1 MTDRRDRDV
10 QVEALLRRA
19 LQTPP
24 VADPSVGATAACL
37 DAETMAAWADGGLS
51 GEAFEMAISH
61 VADCARCQAL
71 VGAMARTEAAAR
83 ATADPARSSWRWMR
97 WLVPVAAAASVGV
110 VVWVNR
116 PYEMGPAMP
125 QAIDAPAKL
134 ADAKAA
140 KEESARRDEAP
151 AQPSGT
157 RDQRQNAQNEKKDA
171 KRESDADRL
180 GQTKNVAPPAAPAA
194 AAAPPAAAAEKAAG
208 RLERNAAL
216 ADAFAF
222 LEIRSPDAAIRWR
235 VKGALVERSTDGGT
249 TWTAVP
255 TGIDADLTAGSSP
268 APSICWLVG
277 RRGMVLLSADARTW
291 RRIAFPEVTDLTAIT
306 ATDARTAVVTTADG
320 RTFATTDGG
329 VTWRQGV

>member
-1 MTDRRDRDV
+1 MTDRRDRDA

-24 VADPSVGATAACL
+24 GADPSVGATAACL

-51 GEAFEMAISH
+51 SHALEMAITH

-110 VVWVNR
+110 VVWINR
-116 PYEMGPAMP
+116 PYETGPATP
-125 QAIDAPAKL
+125 QAVDAPPKL
-134 ADAKAA
+134 ADAKAG

-151 AQPSGT
+151 AQPSGSPRAQPSGT
-157 RDQRQNAQNEKKDA
+157 RDQRQNAKNEKKDA

-180 GQTKNVAPPAAPAA
+180 GQTKNVVAPAAPAA
-194 AAAPPAAAAEKAAG
+194 AAAPPAAAEKAA

-216 ADAFAF
+216 ANPCG
-222 LEIRSPDAAIRWR
+222 I
-235 VKGALVERSTDGGT
+235 
-249 TWTAVP
+249 TWTAMP

-268 APSICWLVG
+268 AASTCWLVG
-277 RRGMVLLSADARTW
+277 RRGMVLLSTDARTW

-329 VTWRQGV
+329 VTWRKGV